1 MFYFTH
7 NRWQAR
13 SDDQNEIV
21 IGTRLFVV
29 GREGLIVHLFHGFIR
44 SMIEQLMLV
53 GPGRVRQNEL
63 GMLCFHVV
71 LERIFTRVPL
81 STKLTF

>member
-1 MFYFTH
+1 M
-7 NRWQAR
+7 
-13 SDDQNEIV
+13 V
-21 IGTRLFVV
+21 
-29 GREGLIVHLFHGFIR
+29 
-44 SMIEQLMLV
+44 EQVMLA

-71 LERIFTRVPL
+71 LERIFARVPL